1 MADLYQDILRGKL
14 TPEAMKLQTKYDNA
28 RIGVNLGWNIASKL
42 ATPDTE
48 VAELTATARH
58 LAIEIAKDLDN
69 TQFILGSTDGSK
81 TTAA

>member
-1 MADLYQDILRGKL
+1 MDTYEQILRGKL

-69 TQFILGSTDGSK
+69 TQFILGGGNGD
-81 TTAA
+81 TAKSA